1 MNNVFADFLQEAGLY
16 GKIEI
21 TSANINE
28 LIDLIGGKVRFSSYC
43 TECKD
48 NRTFSMNPIPFIFH
62 DGHGEKS
69 LESLADHL
77 DQWQKTQ
84 SLIKTPQPDKRNSHN
99 ENLEWTW
106 STWQYSE
113 ATRLIHFPFVCS
125 MDATHT
131 LDYIV
136 LTRGN
141 TMIKIGQY
149 PSVADLAFP
158 ELKEYKKVVSADD
171 LRELRKAIG
180 LHAQGIGIGAFVYVR
195 RIFERL
201 IDRAKD
207 MAITGGSLDVEEYS
221 RSHVAERIDLLK
233 KYLPNTLVSNKA
245 FYGIVSK
252 GIHELSEEDCIAYFP
267 VVQEGIMLI
276 LRQWKAKQEE
286 IETEQRL
293 SASLSKI
300 ATNLSKGGNN

>member
-1 MNNVFADFLQEAGLY
+1 MDNVFAKFLQEAGLY
-16 GKIEI
+16 DKIEI
-21 TSANINE
+21 TSANIEE
-28 LIDLIGGKVRFSSYC
+28 LIDLIGGKVRISSYC

-48 NRTFSMNPIPFIFH
+48 NRTFSMSPISYIFH
-62 DGHGEKS
+62 DGNGANRS
-69 LESLADHL
+69 AFLADHL
-77 DQWQKTQ
+77 EQWQKNQ
-84 SLIKTPQPDKRNSHN
+84 AYIKTLQPNKHNNHN
-99 ENLEWTW
+99 ENPEWTW
-106 STWQYSE
+106 STWQLNE

-125 MDATHT
+125 MEATHMI
-131 LDYIV
+131 DYFV
-136 LTRGN
+136 LTHGN
-141 TMIKIGQY
+141 TMTKIGQY

-158 ELKEYKKVVSADD
+158 ELKEYKKVVSTDD

-180 LHAQGIGIGAFVYVR
+180 LYAQGIGIGAFVYVR

-201 IDRAKD
+201 IDKAKD
-207 MAITGGSLDVEEYS
+207 MAITDGNLDEEEYS
-221 RSHVAERIDLLK
+221 RLRVVERIDLLK
-233 KYLPNTLVSNKA
+233 KYLPNALGSNKA

-293 SASLSKI
+293 AASLSKI

>member
-1 MNNVFADFLQEAGLY
+1 MGRLISEKYAAWQAECEARFQQLKKNEEELNRIFIDIYGLQDELTPDVADKDVTVHRVFDSKDDMPESMKGSNY
-16 GKIEI
+16 VRTMRDEI
-21 TSANINE
+21 
-28 LIDLIGGKVRFSSYC
+28 V
-43 TECKD
+43 
-48 NRTFSMNPIPFIFH
+48 
-62 DGHGEKS
+62 
-69 LESLADHL
+69 
-77 DQWQKTQ
+77 
-84 SLIKTPQPDKRNSHN
+84 SLISYAVGCMFGRYSLDVDGLAYAGGEWDASKYKTIIPDSDNIIPICDD
-99 ENLEWTW
+99 E
-106 STWQYSE
+106 YFDDD
-113 ATRLIHFPFVCS
+113 I
-125 MDATHT
+125 
-131 LDYIV
+131 
-136 LTRGN
+136 
-141 TMIKIGQY
+141 
-149 PSVADLAFP
+149 ADLAFP

-207 MAITGGSLDVEEYS
+207 MAITDGSLDMEEYS
-221 RSHVAERIDLLK
+221 HSRVAERIDLLK
-233 KYLPNTLVSNKA
+233 KYLPNALVSNKA